1 MSTEIMVLP
10 VKLGDVLK
18 DVYETVDIFR
28 KNEFWTSMLFIFID
42 VTLVCLFIFSEGT
55 EEKKLSRKEMRKQKK
70 LVGSW
75 NKVMIVYEQH
85 CSTSSTTTIHLFALW
100 FTLSFILIHSMI
112 LWILWQYRRIPI
124 ITAPVIFGFS
134 SPKGPLL
141 SGGRYFRVA
150 VTFGWLENV
159 CNSAVVLHKED
170 T

>member
-1 MSTEIMVLP
+1 MSL
-10 VKLGDVLK
+10 
-18 DVYETVDIFR
+18 
-28 KNEFWTSMLFIFID
+28 ID
-42 VTLVCLFIFSEGT
+42 ERSKRL
-55 EEKKLSRKEMRKQKK
+55 
-70 LVGSW
+70 
-75 NKVMIVYEQH
+75 
-85 CSTSSTTTIHLFALW
+85 
-100 FTLSFILIHSMI
+100 
-112 LWILWQYRRIPI
+112 YRRIPI

>member
-1 MSTEIMVLP
+1 MKNPFNQLTIQELYEKTIEERRCLKEWGINVVHMWECEFHQKLKEDNSLTFANEEPLNP
-10 VKLGDVLK
+10 CAAFFGGQTNAVKL
-18 DVYETVDIFR
+18 
-28 KNEFWTSMLFIFID
+28 WCD
-42 VTLVCLFIFSEGT
+42 VTET
-55 EEKKLSRKEMRKQKK
+55 TKKIK
-70 LVGSW
+70 
-75 NKVMIVYEQH
+75 
-85 CSTSSTTTIHLFALW
+85 
-100 FTLSFILIHSMI
+100 
-112 LWILWQYRRIPI
+112 YRRIPI

>member
-1 MSTEIMVLP
+1 MNKPKHLSTRTLLCAPLTLFKSTYSDLAFKSSALKIDFLCQCIVPVDTVTDMST
-10 VKLGDVLK
+10 
-18 DVYETVDIFR
+18 R
-28 KNEFWTSMLFIFID
+28 
-42 VTLVCLFIFSEGT
+42 
-55 EEKKLSRKEMRKQKK
+55 
-70 LVGSW
+70 
-75 NKVMIVYEQH
+75 
-85 CSTSSTTTIHLFALW
+85 
-100 FTLSFILIHSMI
+100 
-112 LWILWQYRRIPI
+112 YRRIPI

>member
-1 MSTEIMVLP
+1 MI
-10 VKLGDVLK
+10 
-18 DVYETVDIFR
+18 IFQV
-28 KNEFWTSMLFIFID
+28 LFIF
-42 VTLVCLFIFSEGT
+42 LFLYILFSCYYC
-55 EEKKLSRKEMRKQKK
+55 
-70 LVGSW
+70 
-75 NKVMIVYEQH
+75 MIMY
-85 CSTSSTTTIHLFALW
+85 CRGRDYGYG
-100 FTLSFILIHSMI
+100 
-112 LWILWQYRRIPI
+112 YRRIPI

>member
-1 MSTEIMVLP
+1 MLRVTSQNGGSFAEQKI
-10 VKLGDVLK
+10 
-18 DVYETVDIFR
+18 I
-28 KNEFWTSMLFIFID
+28 KNEHCFRL
-42 VTLVCLFIFSEGT
+42 E
-55 EEKKLSRKEMRKQKK
+55 
-70 LVGSW
+70 
-75 NKVMIVYEQH
+75 NKIH
-85 CSTSSTTTIHLFALW
+85 GNKIHLLG
-100 FTLSFILIHSMI
+100 
-112 LWILWQYRRIPI
+112 YRRIPI

>member
-1 MSTEIMVLP
+1 MVFYRRFLAI
-10 VKLGDVLK
+10 VS
-18 DVYETVDIFR
+18 R
-28 KNEFWTSMLFIFID
+28 KR
-42 VTLVCLFIFSEGT
+42 FSET
-55 EEKKLSRKEMRKQKK
+55 KKNQK
-70 LVGSW
+70 
-75 NKVMIVYEQH
+75 
-85 CSTSSTTTIHLFALW
+85 T
-100 FTLSFILIHSMI
+100 
-112 LWILWQYRRIPI
+112 QYRRIPI

>member
-1 MSTEIMVLP
+1 M
-10 VKLGDVLK
+10 D
-18 DVYETVDIFR
+18 
-28 KNEFWTSMLFIFID
+28 
-42 VTLVCLFIFSEGT
+42 
-55 EEKKLSRKEMRKQKK
+55 
-70 LVGSW
+70 
-75 NKVMIVYEQH
+75 
-85 CSTSSTTTIHLFALW
+85 
-100 FTLSFILIHSMI
+100 
-112 LWILWQYRRIPI
+112 YRRIPI

>member
-1 MSTEIMVLP
+1 MSDEPIRMREKCYPP
-10 VKLGDVLK
+10 VWLILNSIKRG
-18 DVYETVDIFR
+18 I
-28 KNEFWTSMLFIFID
+28 
-42 VTLVCLFIFSEGT
+42 
-55 EEKKLSRKEMRKQKK
+55 
-70 LVGSW
+70 
-75 NKVMIVYEQH
+75 YEQGAGDGNVRYF
-85 CSTSSTTTIHLFALW
+85 SQFKNSYGKVWVELGFFKPLVFFNVVFVFDFVRS
-100 FTLSFILIHSMI
+100 LSLSPSLLLSLSLSI
-112 LWILWQYRRIPI
+112 YRRIPI